1 MIDQETIDKVVEFH
15 GHMCAGLAIG
25 IRAAEVG
32 LAEIGAH
39 AADEEV
45 VAVVE
50 TDMCAVDAIQFLTG
64 CTFGKGNLVHLDHGK
79 NAYTF
84 IRRSDGKAVRVSTR
98 PGGWNTRDPEW
109 LSLFSRVRAGT
120 ATADERAAFATSQQE
135 RSERVLHAPLDELY
149 DVRQVT
155 VEAPRHARILASVAC
170 EACGEATMETRV
182 RRLDG
187 RELCLPCFEDA
198 LAGTF
203 RLPTPPLGEPT
214 A

>member
-1 MIDQETIDKVVEFH
+1 MINQATIQKVVEFH
-15 GHMCAGLAIG
+15 GHMCAGLALG

-32 LAEIGAH
+32 LAEVGPH

-79 NAYTF
+79 GAYTF
-84 IRRSDGKAVRVSTR
+84 VRRSDGKAVRVSAR
-98 PGGWNTRDPEW
+98 PGVWSTREPEW
-109 LSLFSRVRAGT
+109 LALFARVRAGV
-120 ATADERAAFATSQQE
+120 ATPEERATFASSQQE
-135 RSERVLHAPLDELY
+135 RSARVLDVPLEELY
-149 DVRQVT
+149 DVREVE
-155 VEAPRHARILASVAC
+155 VEAPRPARILASVTC
-170 EACGEATMETRV
+170 EGCGESTMETRV

-198 LAGTF
+198 LAGTA
-203 RLPTPPLGEPT
+203 RVSSPRPAES
-214 A
+214 